1 MNILVTGGAGF
12 IGSHLSDFLLDQG
25 HYVLIIDNLS
35 TGKNERLHRHRS
47 CILDISNS
55 RNLLKLKSLIN
66 CHEIELVYHLAA
78 IPSVEQSLENT
89 TLTHTHNV
97 TSTVILLEAI
107 KNTKVKK
114 IVFSSTS
121 AIYGN
126 CKTIPTNENCD
137 TNPLNP
143 YGLQKLL
150 SEQYIKLYT
159 ELYNI
164 KGICLR
170 YFNVFGERMNNT
182 GAYTSVLSIFK
193 EQKDKMMPLTITNDG
208 EQKRDFIHVDDVVNA
223 NYLAGINELDDNFQI
238 FNVGYGENFSVNE
251 IAKEFN
257 SETKFIGDRLES
269 RISLCDNIKIKQKF
283 GWKPTVNVLEWIKD
297 YVKNK

>member
-12 IGSHLSDFLLDQG
+12 IGSHLADFLLDQG
-25 HYVLIIDNLS
+25 HYVLVIDNLS
-35 TGKNERLHRHRS
+35 TGKDERLHRHRS
-47 CILDISNS
+47 CILDISKEE
-55 RNLLKLKSLIN
+55 NLLKLSSLIDS
-66 CHEIELVYHLAA
+66 HDIELIYHLAA
-78 IPSVEQSLENT
+78 LPNVEQSLKQT
-89 TLTHTHNV
+89 SLTHRHTL
-97 TSTVILLEAI
+97 TSTVLLLEAC

-126 CKTIPTNENCD
+126 CEKIPTDELCE
-137 TNPLNP
+137 TNPLTP

-170 YFNVFGERMNNT
+170 YFNVFGERMSNI
-182 GAYTSVLSIFK
+182 GAYKSVLSIFK
-193 EQKDKMMPLTITNDG
+193 EQKENGLPLTITNDG
-208 EQKRDFIHVDDVVNA
+208 EQKRDFIYVGDVVNA
-223 NYLAGINELDDNFQI
+223 NYLVGINDIDKKFEI

-251 IAKEFN
+251 IAKQFN
-257 SETKFIGDRLES
+257 SEIKYIGDRIETK
-269 RISLCDNIKIKQKF
+269 ISLCDNSKIKKEF
-283 GWKPTVNVLEWIKD
+283 NWKPTINVLDWIKE
-297 YVKNK
+297 YVKN